1 MIFVIISRR
10 IQYFFL
16 LAISAIFRFIF
27 NSGKKNDAEAA
38 QNCVKNRTKNL
49 ANVADK
55 ENGTHIREDE
65 EQNQGLDSCQ
75 FLGNHMNTQSAHRSS
90 AFLTVDLEIEGK
102 QFGHINIPQSP
113 NNDA

>member
-10 IQYFFL
+10 IKYFFPL
-16 LAISAIFRFIF
+16 TIYCFLSTFQIHLQF
-27 NSGKKNDAEAA
+27 NKKNDADAA

-65 EQNQGLDSCQ
+65 EQNQGSNSCQ
-75 FLGNHMNTQSAHRSS
+75 FLGNQMNTQSARRSS
-90 AFLTVDLEIEGK
+90 ASLTVDLERDGK
-102 QFGHINIPQSP
+102 QLGQPF
-113 NNDA
+113 